1 MALNLE
7 QIQQIE
13 DMYKKGASITKIVRA
28 INFSRDIV
36 YKYLQEHYPEQ
47 FKEVEKQTQ
56 QPQNQAQT
64 QAQPQPSPQ
73 PQPQPTPTVKV
84 WKKLDPEV
92 EKYINNIQ
100 VKENCFIDQYGN
112 SYTMQEGK
120 PDINAFKKW
129 AKENPKEIRK
139 HIKRS
144 KEVHEKSLAEKQK
157 TEETRGTANT
167 SNNNSKLS

>member
-7 QIQQIE
+7 QIKQIE

-84 WKKLDPEV
+84 
-92 EKYINNIQ
+92 
-100 VKENCFIDQYGN
+100 
-112 SYTMQEGK
+112 
-120 PDINAFKKW
+120 
-129 AKENPKEIRK
+129 
-139 HIKRS
+139 
-144 KEVHEKSLAEKQK
+144 
-157 TEETRGTANT
+157 
-167 SNNNSKLS
+167 